1 MPETIGFIGLGLMGK
16 PMAANLLKAGYPVVV
31 HSRSQGP
38 VEELVAAGARRGT
51 SPADVARQATRI
63 ITMVPDSPDV
73 ELVLDGPGRRLRR
86 AAAGHHRHRHEQH
99 RAGVARRLA
108 EKAASLGAVM
118 LDAPVSGGDIGAING
133 TLSIMVG
140 GDAAAFAAAKPL
152 FDVLGNPEKVIHIG
166 GPGAGQLCKLCNQ
179 MVIGGTL
186 AVAAEALALAKK
198 SGVDAG
204 KVREALLGGFA
215 QSRVLEVHGDRALKG
230 TFKPGF
236 KTHLY
241 AKDMRNVV
249 ADAGRARLRR
259 AGDRGR
265 AAAAARD
272 DGGRPRRGRQFDHG
286 QDRVRHRRRALAPRR
301 RTLVE
306 DKPHAPR
313 SRRAADGRPGAAG
326 LAAQPVVACADRGGR
341 LLRWPRASG
350 SCSTSS
356 RASPARSGR
365 RPASAR
371 RRCSSGAPG
380 CGPAC
385 CSGSF
390 LFNWWLS
397 DAAARP
403 RAGHHARRPTT
414 SSSRW

>member
-38 VEELVAAGARRGT
+38 VNELVAAGARRGT
-51 SPADVARQATRI
+51 SPADVAKQTTRV

-73 ELVLDGPGRRLRR
+73 ERVLDGPDGVFG
-86 AAAGHHRHRHEQH
+86 AMQPGTIVIDMSSIAP
-99 RAGVARRLA
+99 GVARRLA
-108 EKAASLGAVM
+108 EKAASLGAAM

-152 FDVLGNPEKVIHIG
+152 FDVMGNPEKVIHIG

-198 SGVDAG
+198 SGVDAA

-215 QSRVLEVHGDRALKG
+215 QSRVLEVHGERALKN

-236 KTHLY
+236 KTHLF

-249 ADAGRARLRR
+249 STLAENDCAAPVTAVVQQLLHATMAAGRGEDDNSIMAKTVFDI
-259 AGDRGR
+259 AG
-265 AAAAARD
+265 
-272 DGGRPRRGRQFDHG
+272 
-286 QDRVRHRRRALAPRR
+286 V
-301 RTLVE
+301 
-306 DKPHAPR
+306 K
-313 SRRAADGRPGAAG
+313 
-326 LAAQPVVACADRGGR
+326 
-341 LLRWPRASG
+341 
-350 SCSTSS
+350 
-356 RASPARSGR
+356 
-365 RPASAR
+365 
-371 RRCSSGAPG
+371 
-380 CGPAC
+380 
-385 CSGSF
+385 
-390 LFNWWLS
+390 
-397 DAAARP
+397 
-403 RAGHHARRPTT
+403 
-414 SSSRW
+414 